1 MMVSTRVAENMV
13 TLVSWEQVM
22 PTLSKSDRLYH
33 HLTGHQKK
41 SLVVKR
47 FPAMKKFAVVM
58 TVLGMDAKM

>member
-1 MMVSTRVAENMV
+1 MVSTSNAENMV
-13 TLVSWEQVM
+13 TLVNWEKVM
-22 PTLSKSDRLYH
+22 PIFSKSDRLYY